1 MTLLNDFKL
10 LLRNTMAL
18 AGDAKGALA
27 DRLSPD
33 PQAVVILSCAIIL
46 LAGFMMTRLTK
57 KAKLP
62 NVTGYILA
70 GVLIG
75 PSLLGLVPADLV
87 AHMGFLSD
95 LALAMIALEVGRSFQ
110 LKKIKKHGTKAM
122 IVTLCESLLA
132 ALLVTLVLY
141 FGFRLPFDLS
151 LLLGTVAS
159 ATAPASTVMTIRQ
172 YNAKGPFVDLLLQ
185 VAAMDDA
192 VCLLLYSLA
201 IAIVNAGHHGSWRW
215 RDFAMPVLL
224 NLLAL
229 GLGVLFGLL
238 WLRLMPARRSRDNRL
253 IVSLALIMALTG
265 LCALLEVS
273 PLLAVMV
280 MSAIFVNRDGD
291 ENLYD
296 EINAFTP
303 PLMSAFFVVSG
314 MNMNIASLGTLG
326 IIGVVY
332 FIVRILGKYLG
343 ARLGTKLTGQPAP
356 IGDNLGFALI
366 PQAGVAIGLAMM
378 GRRVLPPAAGHLLVN
393 IILASSVLYEMVG
406 PVAAK
411 FAMRRAGVLNPSTN
425 EQKKAK
431 EKKVSREKHGKL
443 VID

>member
-33 PQAVVILSCAIIL
+33 PQAVVILSCAVIL
-46 LAGFMMTRLTK
+46 FAGFLMTRLTK
-57 KAKLP
+57 KVKLP

-75 PSLLGLVPADLV
+75 PSILGLIPADLV

-110 LKKIKKHGTKAM
+110 LKKIRKHGTKAM

-132 ALLVTLVLY
+132 GALVTLVLY
-141 FGFRLPFDLS
+141 FGFKLPFDIS
-151 LLLGTVAS
+151 LVLGAVAS

-192 VCLLLYSLA
+192 VCLLFYSLA
-201 IAIVNAGHHGSWRW
+201 IAVVNAGHQGSWHW
-215 RDFAMPVLL
+215 RDFGMPVLL

-229 GLGVLFGLL
+229 GLGLLFGLL
-238 WLRLMPARRSRDNRL
+238 WLRLMPAKRSRDNRL

-265 LCALLEVS
+265 LCAALEVS

-280 MSAIFVNRDGD
+280 MSAIFINRDGD
-291 ENLYD
+291 ESLYD

-314 MNMNIASLGTLG
+314 MNLNVASLRSLG

-332 FIVRILGKYLG
+332 FLVRIAGKYLG
-343 ARLGTKLTGQPAP
+343 ARLGTRLTGQPDA
-356 IGDNLGFALI
+356 IVDNLGLALI

-378 GRRVLPPAAGHLLVN
+378 GRRVLPPAAGDLLVN

-411 FAMRRAGVLNPSTN
+411 AAMRRAGVLNPA
-425 EQKKAK
+425 KHKAAKAK
-431 EKKVSREKHGKL
+431 EKKVSRKKRGEL